1 MIRTIVD
8 SRFRLDGGAMNGIVP
23 RALWSRPHPP
33 DDQGRIELVMRVT
46 LFEEREAGLLWL
58 VEAGMGDG
66 WSEKETGI
74 YAIER
79 PGGGIAAGLE
89 KLGIAAAD
97 VTGLVLT
104 HLHFD
109 HCAGAFTRRGGG
121 LSLTFPD
128 AKIYVQ
134 RRQMD
139 WALRPPLKDLGSY
152 RAGDMELLAASPNL
166 VLLDGEA
173 RLSDAVSVSPLYGH
187 TDAMQTV
194 TLRSSGETFV
204 VAADL
209 IPMFSHVRIPWVMAY
224 DNFPLTTIEEKK
236 RFLERAAAESWTL
249 ISVHDAAHEA
259 ARIRKTGELRF
270 EALSANLESTY
281 RTDDPTI

>member
-1 MIRTIVD
+1 
-8 SRFRLDGGAMNGIVP
+8 MNGIVP
-23 RALWSRPHPP
+23 RALWSKPHPP

-46 LFEEREAGLLWL
+46 LFEEKEAGLLWL

-66 WSEKETGI
+66 WSEKETGM
-74 YAIER
+74 YAIEKLE
-79 PGGGIAAGLE
+79 GGIAAGIE
-89 KLGIAAAD
+89 KLGIAASD

-109 HCAGAFTRRGGG
+109 HCAGAFTRRGGKPR
-121 LSLTFPD
+121 LAFPN

-139 WALRPPLKDLGSY
+139 WALSPPLKDQGSY
-152 RAGDMELLAASPNL
+152 RAGDMELLASSPNL

-187 TDAMQTV
+187 TDGMQTV
-194 TLRSSGETFV
+194 TLRSGGGTYV

-224 DNFPLTTIEEKK
+224 DNFPLTTMEEKK
-236 RFLERAAAESWTL
+236 KFLEQAAAESWTL
-249 ISVHDAAHEA
+249 ISVHDAACEA
-259 ARIRKTGELRF
+259 ARIRKTGDLRF
-270 EALSANLESTY
+270 EAVPASL
-281 RTDDPTI
+281 